1 MASPGPG
8 HKVAA
13 LDFLINNLGLLD
25 RERGSVMAS
34 GRIRRVGELIKEEIS
49 DIIQKEMKDPR
60 IGFVTITGVDVTAD
74 LKHADV
80 YITVLGSKKEQ
91 QSTLQGLTSSSGF
104 LRTLL
109 AKRIKIKYLP
119 ELQFHFD
126 PSIEKG
132 LRIEKLIRNLHKDE
146 DANG

>member
-1 MASPGPG
+1 MSGAEILI
-8 HKVAA
+8 AA
-13 LDFLINNLGLLD
+13 LDFLINNTRLHE
-25 RERGSVMAS
+25 RERESVMAS
-34 GRIRRVGELIKEEIS
+34 GRIRRIGELMKEEIS

-60 IGFVTITGVDVTAD
+60 IGFVTITGVDVTGD

-91 QSTLQGLTSSSGF
+91 QSTLQGLTNSSGF

-119 ELQFHFD
+119 ELKFHLD

-146 DANG
+146 DTDG